1 METAQHVLFIDLH
14 GVLVQ
19 TPVIFERYKEITVD
33 HLIDNFNLSREEA
46 TTRYEQSMKKW
57 EKEAFSYLRDPR
69 TKKVGVQFLEFLDEC
84 DALFPSLLYEGLDG
98 MGSCQ
103 DVRSRPFEFS
113 VASQVRALYPEVKET
128 LNRLKDLNYRMYVAS
143 SSHSSHILGILEAND
158 IGDYFDKV
166 FGFDTLAATKHTLKY
181 YKEMLNVAKVRPKAS
196 VMIGNS
202 MHEVLKPRRLGML
215 TIHINRE
222 RKVPMDVRRKADFS
236 ITDISSLP
244 SRLDVI

>member
-1 METAQHVLFIDLH
+1 MSSQQHVLFIDLH

-33 HLIDNFNLSREEA
+33 HLMDNFQLSKEEA
-46 TTRYEQSMKKW
+46 TKRYESSMKKW
-57 EKEAFSYLRDPR
+57 ETAAFNYLRDP
-69 TKKVGVQFLEFLDEC
+69 TKKKVGVQFLEFLDEC
-84 DALFPSLLYEGLDG
+84 DALFPSLLYEGLEG
-98 MGSCQ
+98 MDTCR

-128 LNRLKDLNYRMYVAS
+128 LDRLQDLNYRMYVAS

-158 IGDYFDKV
+158 IGSYFDKV

-181 YKEMLNVAKVRPKAS
+181 YKDMLSTAKAHARAS

-202 MHEVLKPRRLGML
+202 MHEVLKPRRLGMH

-236 ITDISSLP
+236 ISDFSSLP